1 VAPEATVIYLHDR
14 DDYDATARRA
24 DLDLLREA
32 LRDEPDPVT
41 RWHLRQLY
49 RRDALD
55 PGTLAGGF

>member
-41 RWHLRQLY
+41 RWHST
-49 RRDALD
+49 AATCW
-55 PGTLAGGF
+55 TLAP